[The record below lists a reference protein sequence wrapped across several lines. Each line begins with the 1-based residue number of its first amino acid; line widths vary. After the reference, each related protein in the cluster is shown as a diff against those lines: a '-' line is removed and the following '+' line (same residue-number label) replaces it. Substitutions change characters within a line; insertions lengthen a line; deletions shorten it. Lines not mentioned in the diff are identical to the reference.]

1 MKKSITRL
9 LVGLLALVLVGN
21 VLVGA
26 HQPKADDISA
36 LEEQIADLESKKAD
50 LQAQREHLQAGL
62 SEQSSRLDALIS
74 EKSVLEQEIFLLG
87 QEEDAINEQISAYNL
102 LIADKQEELDAA
114 QAKLSDLQVQNRE
127 RIRAMEKDNG
137 LSYWSVLFRASSF
150 TELLDQM
157 RMISQIHQGDQ
168 DCLEA
173 LEAASQEVEAA
184 TQALTTE
191 REAAEATR
199 QELTTTQ
206 AELEEKQQ
214 KSMET
219 LEELLALGDEYRK
232 AIEEAET
239 NMDGILA
246 EIDDKQAQLDWEKYQ
261 EWLST
266 SVPETTQPT
275 EAPTLSPKPTLSP
288 EPTQGTEPTQK
299 PTAPDEGG
307 SSGGSN
313 PGGWVVPVNY
323 VYISSPFGTRVHPIT
338 GVVTTHYGVDL
349 AANLGN
355 PIYATRSGVVTQ
367 ATYGASG
374 GYYVYIDHG
383 DGFTS
388 IYLHMTRYIVSAG
401 DHVEAGQVIGYCGST
416 GASTGPHLHFGLI
429 YNGAYVDPTK
439 YVNLH

>member
-1 MKKSITRL
+1 MKKSISRL
-9 LVGLLALVLVGN
+9 FVGLLALVLVGN
-21 VLVGA
+21 MLIGA
-26 HQPKADDISA
+26 HRPQADDIST
-36 LEEQIADLESKKAD
+36 LEEQIAELESKKED
-50 LQAQREHLQAGL
+50 LQAQRDKLQAGL
-62 SEQSSRLDALIS
+62 TDQSNRLDALIA

-114 QAKLSDLQVQNRE
+114 QAKLTELQEQNRD
-127 RIRAMEKDNG
+127 RICAMEKDNG
-137 LSYWSVLFRASSF
+137 LSYWSVLFNAGSF
-150 TELLDQM
+150 AELLDQM

-168 DCLEA
+168 ACLDA
-173 LEAASQEVEAA
+173 LEAASREVAEATA
-184 TQALTTE
+184 ALTQE
-191 REAAEATR
+191 REAAETTR
-199 QELTTTQ
+199 QELTATQ
-206 AELEEKQQ
+206 AELQEKQQ

-219 LEELLALGDEYRK
+219 LEKLLALGEEYRA
-232 AIEEAET
+232 AIEAAESD
-239 NMDGILA
+239 MGSILS

-261 EWLST
+261 QWLST
-266 SVPETTQPT
+266 SVPETTPPT
-275 EAPTLSPKPTLSP
+275 EAPTESSESTQ
-288 EPTQGTEPTQK
+288 EPQPSQ
-299 PTAPDEGG
+299 PDNGG
-307 SSGGSN
+307 SE
-313 PGGWVVPVNY
+313 GWVVPVDY

-349 AANLGN
+349 AAYLGN

-388 IYLHMTRYIVSAG
+388 IYLHMTHYIVSAG
-401 DHVEAGQVIGYCGST
+401 DYVEAGQVIGYCGST

>member
-1 MKKSITRL
+1 MKKSISRL
-9 LVGLLALVLVGN
+9 FVGLLALVLVGN
-21 VLVGA
+21 MLIGA
-26 HQPKADDISA
+26 HRPQADDIST
-36 LEEQIADLESKKAD
+36 LEEQIAELESRKED
-50 LQAQREHLQAGL
+50 LQAQRDKLQAGL

-114 QAKLSDLQVQNRE
+114 QAKLTELQEQNRD
-127 RIRAMEKDNG
+127 RICAMEKDNG
-137 LSYWSVLFRASSF
+137 LSYWSILFNAGSF
-150 TELLDQM
+150 AELLDQM

-168 DCLEA
+168 ACLDA
-173 LEAASQEVEAA
+173 LEAASREVAEAS
-184 TQALTTE
+184 QALTQQ

-199 QELTTTQ
+199 QELTATQ
-206 AELEEKQQ
+206 AELQEKQQ

-219 LEELLALGDEYRK
+219 LEALLALGDEYRE
-232 AIEEAET
+232 AIEAAESD
-239 NMDGILA
+239 MDFILA
-246 EIDDKQAQLDWEKYQ
+246 EIDDKQTQLDWEKYQ
-261 EWLST
+261 QWLST
-266 SVPETTQPT
+266 SVPETTPPT
-275 EAPTLSPKPTLSP
+275 EAPTESTESTQ
-288 EPTQGTEPTQK
+288 EPQPSQ
-299 PTAPDEGG
+299 PDNGG
-307 SSGGSN
+307 SE
-313 PGGWVVPVNY
+313 GWVVPVDY

-349 AANLGN
+349 AAYLGN

-388 IYLHMTRYIVSAG
+388 IYLHMTHYIVSAG
-401 DHVEAGQVIGYCGST
+401 DYVEAGQVIGYCGST

>member
-26 HQPKADDISA
+26 HQPKADDIST

-50 LQAQREHLQAGL
+50 LQAQREKLQAGL
-62 SEQSSRLDALIS
+62 SQQSSQLDALIS

-87 QEEDAINEQISAYNL
+87 REEDAINEQISAYNL
-102 LIADKQEELDAA
+102 LIADKQEELDTAK
-114 QAKLSDLQVQNRE
+114 AKLSDLQEQNRE
-127 RIRAMEKDNG
+127 RICAMEKNNG
-137 LSYWSVLFRASSF
+137 LSYWSVLFNASSF

-157 RMISQIHQGDQ
+157 KMISQIHQGDQ
-168 DCLEA
+168 DCLNA
-173 LEAASQEVEAA
+173 LEAASQEVAEATA
-184 TQALTTE
+184 ALTKE
-191 REAAEATR
+191 REAAESTR
-199 QELTTTQ
+199 QELTATQ
-206 AELEEKQQ
+206 EELEEKQQ

-232 AIEEAET
+232 AIEEAES

-266 SVPETTQPT
+266 SVPETTQET
-275 EAPTLSPKPTLSP
+275 QA
-288 EPTQGTEPTQK
+288 PTQGTEPTQK
-299 PTAPDEGG
+299 PTDPDEGG
-307 SSGGSN
+307 SSGGGSSS
-313 PGGWVVPVNY
+313 GGWVVPVDY

-349 AANLGN
+349 AAYLGN

-388 IYLHMTRYIVSAG
+388 IYLHMTHYIVSAG
-401 DHVEAGQVIGYCGST
+401 DYVEAGQVIGYCGST

>member
-1 MKKSITRL
+1 MKKSISRL
-9 LVGLLALVLVGN
+9 FVGLLALVLVGN
-21 VLVGA
+21 MLIGA
-26 HQPKADDISA
+26 HRPQADDIST
-36 LEEQIADLESKKAD
+36 LEEQIAELESKKED
-50 LQAQREHLQAGL
+50 LQAQREKLQAGL

-114 QAKLSDLQVQNRE
+114 QAKLTELQEQNRD
-127 RIRAMEKDNG
+127 RICAMEKDNG
-137 LSYWSVLFRASSF
+137 LSYWSVLFNAGSF
-150 TELLDQM
+150 AELLDQM

-168 DCLEA
+168 ACLDA
-173 LEAASQEVEAA
+173 LEAASREVAEAS
-184 TQALTTE
+184 QALTQQ

-199 QELTTTQ
+199 QELTATQ
-206 AELEEKQQ
+206 AELQEKQQ

-219 LEELLALGDEYRK
+219 LEALLALGDEYRE
-232 AIEEAET
+232 AIRAAESD
-239 NMDGILA
+239 MDFILA
-246 EIDDKQAQLDWEKYQ
+246 EIDDKQTQLDWEKYQ
-261 EWLST
+261 QWLST
-266 SVPETTQPT
+266 SVPETTPPT
-275 EAPTLSPKPTLSP
+275 EAPTQSTESTQ
-288 EPTQGTEPTQK
+288 EPQPSQ
-299 PTAPDEGG
+299 PDNGG
-307 SSGGSN
+307 SE
-313 PGGWVVPVNY
+313 GWVVPVDY

-349 AANLGN
+349 AAYLGN

-388 IYLHMTRYIVSAG
+388 IYLHMTHYIVSAG
-401 DHVEAGQVIGYCGST
+401 DYVEAGQVIGYCGST

>member
-1 MKKSITRL
+1 MKKSISRL
-9 LVGLLALVLVGN
+9 FVGLLALVLVGN
-21 VLVGA
+21 MLIGA
-26 HQPKADDISA
+26 HRPQADNIST
-36 LEEQIADLESKKAD
+36 LEEQIAELESKKED
-50 LQAQREHLQAGL
+50 LQAQRDKLQAGL
-62 SEQSSRLDALIS
+62 TDQSNRLDSLIA

-102 LIADKQEELDAA
+102 LIADKQEDLDAA
-114 QAKLSDLQVQNRE
+114 QAKLTELQEQNRD
-127 RIRAMEKDNG
+127 RICAMEKDNG
-137 LSYWSVLFRASSF
+137 LSYWSVLFNAGSF
-150 TELLDQM
+150 AELLDQM

-168 DCLEA
+168 ACLDA
-173 LEAASQEVEAA
+173 LEAASREVAEAS
-184 TQALTTE
+184 QALTQE
-191 REAAEATR
+191 RESAETTR
-199 QELTTTQ
+199 QELTATQ
-206 AELEEKQQ
+206 AELQEKQQ

-219 LEELLALGDEYRK
+219 LEELLALGEEYRA
-232 AIEEAET
+232 AIEAAESD
-239 NMDGILA
+239 MGSILS

-261 EWLST
+261 QWLST
-266 SVPETTQPT
+266 SVPETTPPT
-275 EAPTLSPKPTLSP
+275 EAPTQS
-288 EPTQGTEPTQK
+288 TEPTEDSE
-299 PTAPDEGG
+299 PDQTTEPSQPDNGSSSSEGG
-307 SSGGSN
+307 
-313 PGGWVVPVNY
+313 VVRVDY

-349 AANLGN
+349 AAYLGN

-388 IYLHMTRYIVSAG
+388 IYLHMTHYIVGVG
-401 DHVEAGQVIGYCGST
+401 DYVEAGQVIGYCGST

>member
-1 MKKSITRL
+1 MKKSISRL
-9 LVGLLALVLVGN
+9 FVGLLALVLVGN
-21 VLVGA
+21 MLIGA
-26 HQPKADDISA
+26 HRPQADNIST
-36 LEEQIADLESKKAD
+36 LEEQIAELESKKED
-50 LQAQREHLQAGL
+50 LQAQRDKLQAGL
-62 SEQSSRLDALIS
+62 TDQSNRLDALIA

-114 QAKLSDLQVQNRE
+114 QAKLTELQEQNRD
-127 RIRAMEKDNG
+127 RICAMEKDNG
-137 LSYWSVLFRASSF
+137 LSYWSVLFNAGSF
-150 TELLDQM
+150 AELLDQM

-168 DCLEA
+168 ACLDA
-173 LEAASQEVEAA
+173 LEAASREVAEATA
-184 TQALTTE
+184 ALTQE
-191 REAAEATR
+191 REAAETTR
-199 QELTTTQ
+199 QELTATQ
-206 AELEEKQQ
+206 AELQEKQQ

-219 LEELLALGDEYRK
+219 LEALLALGDEYRE
-232 AIEEAET
+232 AIRAAESD
-239 NMDGILA
+239 MDFILA
-246 EIDDKQAQLDWEKYQ
+246 EIDDKQTQLDWEKYQ
-261 EWLST
+261 QWLST
-266 SVPETTQPT
+266 SVPETTPPT
-275 EAPTLSPKPTLSP
+275 EAPTQSTESTQ
-288 EPTQGTEPTQK
+288 EPQPSQ
-299 PTAPDEGG
+299 PDNGG
-307 SSGGSN
+307 SE
-313 PGGWVVPVNY
+313 GWVVPVDY

-349 AANLGN
+349 AAYLGN

-388 IYLHMTRYIVSAG
+388 IYLHMTHYIVSAG
-401 DHVEAGQVIGYCGST
+401 DYVEAGQVIGYCGST

>member
-1 MKKSITRL
+1 MKKSISRL
-9 LVGLLALVLVGN
+9 FVGLLALVLVGN
-21 VLVGA
+21 VLIGS
-26 HQPKADDISA
+26 HKPQADNIST
-36 LEEQIADLESKKAD
+36 LEEQIAELESKKED
-50 LQAQREHLQAGL
+50 LQAQRDKLQAGL

-114 QAKLSDLQVQNRE
+114 QAKLTELQEQNRD
-127 RIRAMEKDNG
+127 RICAMEKDNG
-137 LSYWSVLFRASSF
+137 LSYWSILFNAGSF
-150 TELLDQM
+150 AELLDQM

-168 DCLEA
+168 ACLDA
-173 LEAASQEVEAA
+173 LEAASREVAEATA
-184 TQALTTE
+184 ALTQE
-191 REAAEATR
+191 RESAEATR
-199 QELTTTQ
+199 QELTATQ
-206 AELEEKQQ
+206 AELQEKQQ

-219 LEELLALGDEYRK
+219 LEALLALGDEYRE
-232 AIEEAET
+232 AIRAAESD
-239 NMDGILA
+239 MDFILA
-246 EIDDKQAQLDWEKYQ
+246 EIDDKQTQLDWEKYQ
-261 EWLST
+261 QWLST
-266 SVPETTQPT
+266 SVPETTPPT
-275 EAPTLSPKPTLSP
+275 EAPTQSTESTQ
-288 EPTQGTEPTQK
+288 EPQPSQ
-299 PTAPDEGG
+299 PDNG
-307 SSGGSN
+307 SSSSE
-313 PGGWVVPVNY
+313 GWVVPVDY

-349 AANLGN
+349 AAYLGN

-388 IYLHMTRYIVSAG
+388 IYLHMTHYIVGVG
-401 DHVEAGQVIGYCGST
+401 DYVEAGQVIGYCGST

>member
-1 MKKSITRL
+1 MKKSISRL
-9 LVGLLALVLVGN
+9 FVGLLALVLVGN
-21 VLVGA
+21 MLIGA
-26 HQPKADDISA
+26 HRPQADDIST
-36 LEEQIADLESKKAD
+36 LEEQIAELESRKED
-50 LQAQREHLQAGL
+50 LQAQREELQAGL
-62 SEQSSRLDALIS
+62 TDQSNRLDALIS

-114 QAKLSDLQVQNRE
+114 QAKLTELQEQNRD
-127 RIRAMEKDNG
+127 RICAMEKDNG
-137 LSYWSVLFRASSF
+137 LSYWSILFNAGSF
-150 TELLDQM
+150 AELLDQM

-168 DCLEA
+168 ACLDA
-173 LEAASQEVEAA
+173 LEAASREVAEAS
-184 TQALTTE
+184 QALTQQ
-191 REAAEATR
+191 RESAEATR
-199 QELTTTQ
+199 QELTATQ
-206 AELEEKQQ
+206 AELQEKQQ

-219 LEELLALGDEYRK
+219 LEELLALGDEYRE
-232 AIEEAET
+232 AIEAAESD
-239 NMDGILA
+239 MDFILA
-246 EIDDKQAQLDWEKYQ
+246 EIDDKQTQLDWEKYQ
-261 EWLST
+261 QWLST
-266 SVPETTQPT
+266 SVPETTPPT
-275 EAPTLSPKPTLSP
+275 EAPTQSTESTQ
-288 EPTQGTEPTQK
+288 EPQPSQ
-299 PTAPDEGG
+299 PDNGG
-307 SSGGSN
+307 SE
-313 PGGWVVPVNY
+313 GWVVPVDY

-349 AANLGN
+349 AAYLGN

-388 IYLHMTRYIVSAG
+388 IYLHMTHYIVSAG
-401 DHVEAGQVIGYCGST
+401 DYVEAGQVIGYCGST

>member
-9 LVGLLALVLVGN
+9 FVGLLALVLVGN
-21 VLVGA
+21 VLVGS
-26 HQPKADDISA
+26 HQPKADNIST
-36 LEEQIADLESKKAD
+36 LEEQIAELESKKAD
-50 LQAQREHLQAGL
+50 LQAQREQLQAGL
-62 SEQSSRLDALIS
+62 SEQSSKLDALIA

-87 QEEDAINEQISAYNL
+87 QQEDTINEQISAYNR

-114 QAKLSDLQVQNRE
+114 KAKLNDLQVQNRE

-157 RMISQIHQGDQ
+157 QMISQIHQGDQ
-168 DCLEA
+168 DCLDA

-206 AELEEKQQ
+206 AELEEKQN

-232 AIEEAET
+232 AIEETEN

-246 EIDDKQAQLDWEKYQ
+246 EIDDAQAQLDWEKYQ

-266 SVPETTQPT
+266 SVPETTPPT
-275 EAPTLSPKPTLSP
+275 EAPTLSP

-299 PTAPDEGG
+299 PTEPSEPDEGG

-313 PGGWVVPVNY
+313 PGGWVVPVDY

-338 GVVTTHYGVDL
+338 GVVTTNYGVDL
-349 AANLGN
+349 AAYLGN

-388 IYLHMTRYIVSAG
+388 IYLHMTHYIVSAG
-401 DHVEAGQVIGYCGST
+401 DYVEAGQVIGYCGST

>member
-9 LVGLLALVLVGN
+9 FVGLLALVLVGN
-21 VLVGA
+21 VLVGS
-26 HQPKADDISA
+26 HQPKADNIST
-36 LEEQIADLESKKAD
+36 LEEQIAELESKKAD
-50 LQAQREHLQAGL
+50 LQAQREQLQAGL
-62 SEQSSRLDALIS
+62 SEQSSKLDALIS

-87 QEEDAINEQISAYNL
+87 QQEDTINEQISAYNL

-114 QAKLSDLQVQNRE
+114 KAKLNDLQVQNRE

-157 RMISQIHQGDQ
+157 RMISQIHRGDQ
-168 DCLEA
+168 DCLDA

-206 AELEEKQQ
+206 AELEEKQK

-232 AIEEAET
+232 AIEETEN

-246 EIDDKQAQLDWEKYQ
+246 EIDDAQAQLDWEKYQ

-266 SVPETTQPT
+266 SVPETTPPT
-275 EAPTLSPKPTLSP
+275 EAPTLSP

-299 PTAPDEGG
+299 PTEPSEPDESG

-313 PGGWVVPVNY
+313 PGGWVVPVDY

-349 AANLGN
+349 AAYLGN

-388 IYLHMTRYIVSAG
+388 IYLHMTNYIVSAG
-401 DHVEAGQVIGYCGST
+401 DYVEAGQVIGYCGST

>member
-1 MKKSITRL
+1 MKKSIARL
-9 LVGLLALVLVGN
+9 LVGLMALVLLGN
-21 VLVGA
+21 VLTGPHRA
-26 HQPKADDISA
+26 QADDIST
-36 LEEQIADLESKKAD
+36 LEEQIADLESKKED
-50 LQAQREHLQAGL
+50 LQAQREKLQAGL
-62 SEQSSRLDALIS
+62 SEQSSKLDALIA

-114 QAKLSDLQVQNRE
+114 KAKLNDLQEQNRD
-127 RIRAMEKDNG
+127 RICAMEKDNG
-137 LSYWSVLFRASSF
+137 LSYWSVLFQASSF
-150 TELLDQM
+150 SELLDQM

-168 DCLEA
+168 ACLDA
-173 LEAASQEVEAA
+173 LEAASQEV
-184 TQALTTE
+184 TQATEALTRE

-199 QELTTTQ
+199 QELASTQ
-206 AELEEKQQ
+206 QALEEKQQ

-219 LEELLALGDEYRK
+219 LEELLALGDEYRE
-232 AIEEAET
+232 AIRAAESD
-239 NMDGILA
+239 MDFILA
-246 EIDDKQAQLDWEKYQ
+246 EIDYKQTQLDWEKYQ
-261 EWLST
+261 QWLST
-266 SVPETTQPT
+266 SVPETTPPT
-275 EAPTLSPKPTLSP
+275 EAPT
-288 EPTQGTEPTQK
+288 QGTEATQ
-299 PTAPDEGG
+299 PSDPDEGG
-307 SSGGSN
+307 STGGST
-313 PGGWVVPVNY
+313 PGGWVVPVDY

-349 AANLGN
+349 AAYQGN

-388 IYLHMTRYIVSAG
+388 IYLHMTNYIVSAG
-401 DHVEAGQVIGYCGST
+401 DYVEAGQVIGYCGST

>member
-1 MKKSITRL
+1 MKKSISRL
-9 LVGLLALVLVGN
+9 FVGLLALVLVGN
-21 VLVGA
+21 MLIGA
-26 HQPKADDISA
+26 HRPQADDIST
-36 LEEQIADLESKKAD
+36 LEEQIAELESKKED
-50 LQAQREHLQAGL
+50 LQAQRDKLQAGL
-62 SEQSSRLDALIS
+62 TDQSNRLDALIS

-114 QAKLSDLQVQNRE
+114 QAKLTELQEQNRD
-127 RIRAMEKDNG
+127 RICAMEKDNG
-137 LSYWSVLFRASSF
+137 LSYWSILFNAGSF
-150 TELLDQM
+150 AELLDQM

-168 DCLEA
+168 ACLDA
-173 LEAASQEVEAA
+173 LEAASREVAEATA
-184 TQALTTE
+184 ALTQE

-199 QELTTTQ
+199 QELTATQ
-206 AELEEKQQ
+206 AELQEKQQ

-219 LEELLALGDEYRK
+219 LEALLALGDEYRE
-232 AIEEAET
+232 AIEAAESD
-239 NMDGILA
+239 MDFILA
-246 EIDDKQAQLDWEKYQ
+246 EIDDKQTQLDWEKYQ
-261 EWLST
+261 QWLST
-266 SVPETTQPT
+266 SVPETTPPT
-275 EAPTLSPKPTLSP
+275 EAPTDSTESTQ
-288 EPTQGTEPTQK
+288 EPQPSQ
-299 PTAPDEGG
+299 PDNG
-307 SSGGSN
+307 SSSSE
-313 PGGWVVPVNY
+313 GWVVPVDY

-349 AANLGN
+349 AAYLGN

-388 IYLHMTRYIVSAG
+388 IYLHMTHYIVSAG
-401 DHVEAGQVIGYCGST
+401 DYVEAGQVIGYCGST

>member
-1 MKKSITRL
+1 MKKSISRL
-9 LVGLLALVLVGN
+9 FVGLLALVLVGN
-21 VLVGA
+21 MLIGA
-26 HQPKADDISA
+26 HRPQADNIST
-36 LEEQIADLESKKAD
+36 LEEQIAELESKKED
-50 LQAQREHLQAGL
+50 LQAQRDKLQAGL
-62 SEQSSRLDALIS
+62 TDQSNRLDALIA

-114 QAKLSDLQVQNRE
+114 QAKLTELQEQNRD
-127 RIRAMEKDNG
+127 RICAMEKDNG
-137 LSYWSVLFRASSF
+137 LSYWSILFNAGSF
-150 TELLDQM
+150 AELLDQM

-168 DCLEA
+168 ACLDA
-173 LEAASQEVEAA
+173 LEAASREVAEATA
-184 TQALTTE
+184 ALTQE

-199 QELTTTQ
+199 QELTATQ
-206 AELEEKQQ
+206 AELQEKQQ

-219 LEELLALGDEYRK
+219 LEALLALGDEYRE
-232 AIEEAET
+232 AIRAAESD
-239 NMDGILA
+239 MDFILA
-246 EIDDKQAQLDWEKYQ
+246 EIDDKQTQLDWEKYQ
-261 EWLST
+261 QWLST
-266 SVPETTQPT
+266 SVPETTPPT
-275 EAPTLSPKPTLSP
+275 EAPTESSESTQ
-288 EPTQGTEPTQK
+288 EPQPSQ
-299 PTAPDEGG
+299 PDNGG
-307 SSGGSN
+307 SE
-313 PGGWVVPVNY
+313 GWVVPVDY

-349 AANLGN
+349 AAYLGN

-388 IYLHMTRYIVSAG
+388 IYLHMTHYIVSAG
-401 DHVEAGQVIGYCGST
+401 DYVEAGQVIGYCGST

>member
-1 MKKSITRL
+1 MKKSIARL
-9 LVGLLALVLVGN
+9 LVGLMALVLLGN
-21 VLVGA
+21 VLTGPHRA
-26 HQPKADDISA
+26 QADDIST

-62 SEQSSRLDALIS
+62 SEQSSKLDALIA

-114 QAKLSDLQVQNRE
+114 KAKLNDLQVQNRD
-127 RIRAMEKDNG
+127 RICAMEKDNG
-137 LSYWSVLFRASSF
+137 LSYWSVLFQASSF
-150 TELLDQM
+150 SELLDQM

-168 DCLEA
+168 ACLDA
-173 LEAASQEVEAA
+173 LEAASQEV
-184 TQALTTE
+184 TQATEALTRE

-199 QELTTTQ
+199 QELASTQ
-206 AELEEKQQ
+206 QALEEKQQ

-219 LEELLALGDEYRK
+219 LEELLALGDEYRE
-232 AIEEAET
+232 AIRAAESD
-239 NMDGILA
+239 MDFILA
-246 EIDDKQAQLDWEKYQ
+246 EIDYKQTQLDWEKYQ
-261 EWLST
+261 QWLST
-266 SVPETTQPT
+266 SVPETTPPT
-275 EAPTLSPKPTLSP
+275 EAPTESTESTQ
-288 EPTQGTEPTQK
+288 EPQPSQ
-299 PTAPDEGG
+299 PDNGG
-307 SSGGSN
+307 SE
-313 PGGWVVPVNY
+313 GWVVPVDY

-349 AANLGN
+349 AAYLGN

-388 IYLHMTRYIVSAG
+388 IYLHMTNYIVSAG
-401 DHVEAGQVIGYCGST
+401 DYVEAGQVIGYCGST

>member
-1 MKKSITRL
+1 MKKSISRL
-9 LVGLLALVLVGN
+9 FVGLLALVLVGN
-21 VLVGA
+21 MLIGA
-26 HQPKADDISA
+26 HRPQADDIST
-36 LEEQIADLESKKAD
+36 LEEQIAELESRKED
-50 LQAQREHLQAGL
+50 LQAQREKLQAGL
-62 SEQSSRLDALIS
+62 SEQSSQLDALIA

-114 QAKLSDLQVQNRE
+114 QAKLTELQEQNRD
-127 RIRAMEKDNG
+127 RICAMEKDNG
-137 LSYWSVLFRASSF
+137 LSYWSILFNAGSF
-150 TELLDQM
+150 SELLDQM

-168 DCLEA
+168 ACLDA
-173 LEAASQEVEAA
+173 LEAASREVAEATA
-184 TQALTTE
+184 ALTQE
-191 REAAEATR
+191 RESAETTR
-199 QELTTTQ
+199 QELTATQ
-206 AELEEKQQ
+206 AELQEKQQ

-219 LEELLALGDEYRK
+219 LEALLALGDEYRE
-232 AIEEAET
+232 AIEATESD
-239 NMDGILA
+239 MDFILA
-246 EIDDKQAQLDWEKYQ
+246 EIDDKQTQLDWEKYQ
-261 EWLST
+261 QWLST
-266 SVPETTQPT
+266 SVPETTPPT
-275 EAPTLSPKPTLSP
+275 EAPTQSSESTQ
-288 EPTQGTEPTQK
+288 EPQPSQ
-299 PTAPDEGG
+299 PDNGG
-307 SSGGSN
+307 SE
-313 PGGWVVPVNY
+313 GWVVPVDY

-349 AANLGN
+349 AAYLGN

-388 IYLHMTRYIVSAG
+388 IYLHMTHYIVSAG
-401 DHVEAGQVIGYCGST
+401 DYVEAGQIIGYCGST

>member
-1 MKKSITRL
+1 MKKSIARL
-9 LVGLLALVLVGN
+9 LVGLMALVLLGN
-21 VLVGA
+21 VLTGPHRA
-26 HQPKADDISA
+26 QADDIST

-62 SEQSSRLDALIS
+62 SEQSSKLDALIA

-114 QAKLSDLQVQNRE
+114 KAKLNDLQVQNRD
-127 RIRAMEKDNG
+127 RICAMEKDNG
-137 LSYWSVLFRASSF
+137 LSYWSVLFQASSF
-150 TELLDQM
+150 SELLDQL

-168 DCLEA
+168 ACLDA
-173 LEAASQEVEAA
+173 LEAASQEV
-184 TQALTTE
+184 TQATEALTRE

-199 QELTTTQ
+199 QELASTQ
-206 AELEEKQQ
+206 QALEEKQQ

-219 LEELLALGDEYRK
+219 LEELLALGDEYRE
-232 AIEEAET
+232 AIRAAESD
-239 NMDGILA
+239 MDFILA
-246 EIDDKQAQLDWEKYQ
+246 EIDYKQTQLDWEKYQ
-261 EWLST
+261 QWLST
-266 SVPETTQPT
+266 SVPETTPPT
-275 EAPTLSPKPTLSP
+275 EAPTESTESTQ
-288 EPTQGTEPTQK
+288 EPQPSQ
-299 PTAPDEGG
+299 PDNGG
-307 SSGGSN
+307 SE
-313 PGGWVVPVNY
+313 GWVVPVDY

-349 AANLGN
+349 AAYLGN

-388 IYLHMTRYIVSAG
+388 IYLHMTNYIVSAG
-401 DHVEAGQVIGYCGST
+401 DYVEAGQVIGYCGST

>member
-1 MKKSITRL
+1 MKKSISRL
-9 LVGLLALVLVGN
+9 FVGLLALVLVGN
-21 VLVGA
+21 MLIGA
-26 HQPKADDISA
+26 HSPQADDIST
-36 LEEQIADLESKKAD
+36 LEEQIAELESKKED
-50 LQAQREHLQAGL
+50 LQAQREKLQAGL
-62 SEQSSRLDALIS
+62 SEQSSRLDALIA

-114 QAKLSDLQVQNRE
+114 QAKLTELQEQNRD
-127 RIRAMEKDNG
+127 RICAMEKDNG
-137 LSYWSVLFRASSF
+137 LSYWSILFNAGSF
-150 TELLDQM
+150 AELLDQM

-168 DCLEA
+168 ACLDA
-173 LEAASQEVEAA
+173 LEAASREVAEAS
-184 TQALTTE
+184 QALTQQ

-199 QELTTTQ
+199 QELTATQ
-206 AELEEKQQ
+206 AELQEKQQ

-219 LEELLALGDEYRK
+219 LESLLALGDEYRE
-232 AIEEAET
+232 AIEATESD
-239 NMDGILA
+239 MDFILA
-246 EIDDKQAQLDWEKYQ
+246 EIDDKQTQLDWEKYQ
-261 EWLST
+261 QWLST
-266 SVPETTQPT
+266 SVPETTPPT
-275 EAPTLSPKPTLSP
+275 EAPTQSTESTQ
-288 EPTQGTEPTQK
+288 EPQPSQ
-299 PTAPDEGG
+299 PDNGG
-307 SSGGSN
+307 SE
-313 PGGWVVPVNY
+313 GWVVPVDY

-349 AANLGN
+349 AAYLGN

-388 IYLHMTRYIVSAG
+388 IYLHMTHYIVSAG
-401 DHVEAGQVIGYCGST
+401 DYVEAGQVIGYCGST

>member
-1 MKKSITRL
+1 MKKSISRL
-9 LVGLLALVLVGN
+9 FVGLLALVLVGN
-21 VLVGA
+21 MLIGA
-26 HQPKADDISA
+26 HRPQADDIST
-36 LEEQIADLESKKAD
+36 LEEQIAELESRKED
-50 LQAQREHLQAGL
+50 LQAQRDKLQAEL

-114 QAKLSDLQVQNRE
+114 QAKLTELQEQNRD
-127 RIRAMEKDNG
+127 RICAMEKDNG
-137 LSYWSVLFRASSF
+137 LSYWSILFNAGSF
-150 TELLDQM
+150 AELLDQM

-168 DCLEA
+168 ACLDA
-173 LEAASQEVEAA
+173 LEAASREVAEAS
-184 TQALTTE
+184 QALTQQ

-199 QELTTTQ
+199 QELTATQ
-206 AELEEKQQ
+206 AELQEKQQ

-219 LEELLALGDEYRK
+219 LESLLALGDEYRE
-232 AIEEAET
+232 AIEAAESD
-239 NMDGILA
+239 MDFILA
-246 EIDDKQAQLDWEKYQ
+246 EIDDKQTQLDWEKYQ
-261 EWLST
+261 QWLST
-266 SVPETTQPT
+266 SVPETTPPT
-275 EAPTLSPKPTLSP
+275 EAPTQSTESTQ
-288 EPTQGTEPTQK
+288 EPQPSQ
-299 PTAPDEGG
+299 PDNGG
-307 SSGGSN
+307 SE
-313 PGGWVVPVNY
+313 GWVVPVDY

-349 AANLGN
+349 AAYLGN

-388 IYLHMTRYIVSAG
+388 IYLHMTHYIVSAG
-401 DHVEAGQVIGYCGST
+401 DYVEAGQVIGYCGST

>member
-1 MKKSITRL
+1 MKKSISRL
-9 LVGLLALVLVGN
+9 FVGLLALVLVGN
-21 VLVGA
+21 MLIGA
-26 HQPKADDISA
+26 HRPQADDIST
-36 LEEQIADLESKKAD
+36 LEEQIAELESKKED
-50 LQAQREHLQAGL
+50 LQAQRDKLQAGL
-62 SEQSSRLDALIS
+62 TDQSNRLDALIS

-114 QAKLSDLQVQNRE
+114 QAKLTELQEQNRD
-127 RIRAMEKDNG
+127 RICAMEKDNG
-137 LSYWSVLFRASSF
+137 LSYWSILFNAGSF
-150 TELLDQM
+150 AELLDQM

-168 DCLEA
+168 ACLDA
-173 LEAASQEVEAA
+173 LEAASREVAEASA
-184 TQALTTE
+184 ALTQE

-199 QELTTTQ
+199 QELTATQ
-206 AELEEKQQ
+206 AELQEKQQ

-219 LEELLALGDEYRK
+219 LEALLALGDEYRE
-232 AIEEAET
+232 AIEAAESD
-239 NMDGILA
+239 MDFILA
-246 EIDDKQAQLDWEKYQ
+246 EIDDKQTQLDWEKYQ
-261 EWLST
+261 QWLST
-266 SVPETTQPT
+266 SVPETTPPT
-275 EAPTLSPKPTLSP
+275 EAPTDSTESTQ
-288 EPTQGTEPTQK
+288 EPQPSQ
-299 PTAPDEGG
+299 PDNG
-307 SSGGSN
+307 SSSSE
-313 PGGWVVPVNY
+313 GWVVPVDY

-349 AANLGN
+349 AAYLGN

-388 IYLHMTRYIVSAG
+388 IYLHMTHYIVSAG
-401 DHVEAGQVIGYCGST
+401 DYVEAGQVIGYCGST

>member
-1 MKKSITRL
+1 MKKSISRL
-9 LVGLLALVLVGN
+9 FVGLLALVLVGN
-21 VLVGA
+21 MLIGA
-26 HQPKADDISA
+26 HRPQADDIST
-36 LEEQIADLESKKAD
+36 LEEQIAELESRKED
-50 LQAQREHLQAGL
+50 LQAQREKLQAGL

-114 QAKLSDLQVQNRE
+114 QAKLTELQEQNRD
-127 RIRAMEKDNG
+127 RICAMEKDNG
-137 LSYWSVLFRASSF
+137 LSYWSILFNAGSF
-150 TELLDQM
+150 AELLDQM

-168 DCLEA
+168 ACLDA
-173 LEAASQEVEAA
+173 LEAASREVAKASE
-184 TQALTTE
+184 ALTQE

-199 QELTTTQ
+199 QELTATQ
-206 AELEEKQQ
+206 AELQEKQQ

-219 LEELLALGDEYRK
+219 LEELLALGDEYRE
-232 AIEEAET
+232 AIRATESD
-239 NMDGILA
+239 MDFILA
-246 EIDDKQAQLDWEKYQ
+246 EIDDKQTQLDWEKYQ
-261 EWLST
+261 QWLST
-266 SVPETTQPT
+266 SVPETTPPT
-275 EAPTLSPKPTLSP
+275 EAPTESTESTQ
-288 EPTQGTEPTQK
+288 EPQPSQ
-299 PTAPDEGG
+299 PDNGG
-307 SSGGSN
+307 SE
-313 PGGWVVPVNY
+313 GWVVPVDY

-349 AANLGN
+349 AAYLGN

-388 IYLHMTRYIVSAG
+388 IYLHMTHYIVSAG
-401 DHVEAGQVIGYCGST
+401 DYVEAGQVIGYCGST

>member
-9 LVGLLALVLVGN
+9 FVGLLALVLVGN
-21 VLVGA
+21 VLIGS
-26 HQPKADDISA
+26 HQPKADNIST
-36 LEEQIADLESKKAD
+36 LEEQIAELESKKTD
-50 LQAQREHLQAGL
+50 LQAQREQLQAGL
-62 SEQSSRLDALIS
+62 SEQSSKLDALIA

-87 QEEDAINEQISAYNL
+87 QQEDTINEQISAYNL

-114 QAKLSDLQVQNRE
+114 KAKLNDLQVQNRE

-168 DCLEA
+168 DCLDA

-206 AELEEKQQ
+206 AELEEKQN

-232 AIEEAET
+232 AIEETEN

-246 EIDDKQAQLDWEKYQ
+246 EIDDAQAQLDWEKYQ

-266 SVPETTQPT
+266 SVPETTPPT
-275 EAPTLSPKPTLSP
+275 EAPTLSP

-299 PTAPDEGG
+299 PTEPSEPDESG

-313 PGGWVVPVNY
+313 PGGWVVPVDY

-388 IYLHMTRYIVSAG
+388 IYLHMTHYIVSAG
-401 DHVEAGQVIGYCGST
+401 DYVEAGQVIGYCGST

>member
-1 MKKSITRL
+1 MKKSISRL
-9 LVGLLALVLVGN
+9 FVGLLALVLVGN
-21 VLVGA
+21 MLIGA
-26 HQPKADDISA
+26 HRPQADDIST
-36 LEEQIADLESKKAD
+36 LEEQIAELESRKED
-50 LQAQREHLQAGL
+50 LQAQREELQAGL

-87 QEEDAINEQISAYNL
+87 QEEDTINEQISAYNL

-114 QAKLSDLQVQNRE
+114 QAKLTELQEQNRD
-127 RIRAMEKDNG
+127 RICAMEKDNG
-137 LSYWSVLFRASSF
+137 LSYWSILFNAGSF
-150 TELLDQM
+150 AELLDQM

-168 DCLEA
+168 ACLDA
-173 LEAASQEVEAA
+173 LEAASREVAKASEALN
-184 TQALTTE
+184 QE

-199 QELTTTQ
+199 QELTATQ
-206 AELEEKQQ
+206 AELQEKQQ

-219 LEELLALGDEYRK
+219 LESLLALGDEYRE
-232 AIEEAET
+232 AIEATESD
-239 NMDGILA
+239 MDFILA
-246 EIDDKQAQLDWEKYQ
+246 EIDDKQTQLDWEKYQ
-261 EWLST
+261 QWLST
-266 SVPETTQPT
+266 SVPETTPPT
-275 EAPTLSPKPTLSP
+275 EAPTQSTESTQ
-288 EPTQGTEPTQK
+288 EPQPSQ
-299 PTAPDEGG
+299 PDNGG
-307 SSGGSN
+307 SE
-313 PGGWVVPVNY
+313 GWVVPVDY

-349 AANLGN
+349 AAYLGN

-388 IYLHMTRYIVSAG
+388 IYLHMTHYIVSAG
-401 DHVEAGQVIGYCGST
+401 DYVEAGQIIGYCGST

>member
-1 MKKSITRL
+1 MKKSISRL
-9 LVGLLALVLVGN
+9 FVGLLALVLVGN
-21 VLVGA
+21 MLIGA
-26 HQPKADDISA
+26 HRPQADNIST
-36 LEEQIADLESKKAD
+36 LEEQIAELESKKED
-50 LQAQREHLQAGL
+50 LQAQRDKLQAGL
-62 SEQSSRLDALIS
+62 TDQSNRLDALIA

-114 QAKLSDLQVQNRE
+114 QAKLTELQEQNRD
-127 RIRAMEKDNG
+127 RICAMEKDNG
-137 LSYWSVLFRASSF
+137 LSYWSILFNAGSF
-150 TELLDQM
+150 AELLDQM

-168 DCLEA
+168 ACLDA
-173 LEAASQEVEAA
+173 LEAASREVAEAS
-184 TQALTTE
+184 QALTQE
-191 REAAEATR
+191 RESAEATR
-199 QELTTTQ
+199 QELTATQ
-206 AELEEKQQ
+206 AELQEKQQ

-219 LEELLALGDEYRK
+219 LEELLALGDEYRE
-232 AIEEAET
+232 AIEAAESD
-239 NMDGILA
+239 MGSILS
-246 EIDDKQAQLDWEKYQ
+246 EIDDKQTQLDWEKYQ
-261 EWLST
+261 QWLST
-266 SVPETTQPT
+266 SVPETTPPT
-275 EAPTLSPKPTLSP
+275 EAPTESSESTQ
-288 EPTQGTEPTQK
+288 EPQPSQ
-299 PTAPDEGG
+299 PDNGG
-307 SSGGSN
+307 SE
-313 PGGWVVPVNY
+313 GWVVPVDY

-349 AANLGN
+349 AAYLGN

-388 IYLHMTRYIVSAG
+388 IYLHMTHYIVGVG
-401 DHVEAGQVIGYCGST
+401 DYVEAGQVIGYCGST

>member
-1 MKKSITRL
+1 MKKSISRL
-9 LVGLLALVLVGN
+9 FVGLLALVLVGN
-21 VLVGA
+21 MLIGA
-26 HQPKADDISA
+26 HRPQADNIST
-36 LEEQIADLESKKAD
+36 LEEQIVELESKKED
-50 LQAQREHLQAGL
+50 LQAQRDKLQAGL
-62 SEQSSRLDALIS
+62 TDQSNRLDALIA

-114 QAKLSDLQVQNRE
+114 QAKLTELQEQNRD
-127 RIRAMEKDNG
+127 RICAMEKDNG
-137 LSYWSVLFRASSF
+137 LSYWSVLFNAGF
-150 TELLDQM
+150 FAELLDQM

-168 DCLEA
+168 ACLDA
-173 LEAASQEVEAA
+173 LEAASREVAEATA
-184 TQALTTE
+184 ALTQE
-191 REAAEATR
+191 REAAETTR
-199 QELTTTQ
+199 QELTATQ
-206 AELEEKQQ
+206 AELQEKQQ

-219 LEELLALGDEYRK
+219 LEALLALGDEYRE
-232 AIEEAET
+232 AIRAAESD
-239 NMDGILA
+239 MDFILA
-246 EIDDKQAQLDWEKYQ
+246 EIDDKQTQLDWEKYQ
-261 EWLST
+261 QWLST
-266 SVPETTQPT
+266 SVPETTPPT
-275 EAPTLSPKPTLSP
+275 EAPTQSTESTQ
-288 EPTQGTEPTQK
+288 EPQPSQ
-299 PTAPDEGG
+299 PDNGG
-307 SSGGSN
+307 SE
-313 PGGWVVPVNY
+313 GWVVPVDY

-349 AANLGN
+349 AAYLGN

-388 IYLHMTRYIVSAG
+388 IYLHMTHYIVSAG
-401 DHVEAGQVIGYCGST
+401 DYVEAGQVIGYCGST

>member
-1 MKKSITRL
+1 MKKSISRL
-9 LVGLLALVLVGN
+9 FVGLLALVLVGN
-21 VLVGA
+21 MLIGA
-26 HQPKADDISA
+26 HRPQADDIST
-36 LEEQIADLESKKAD
+36 LEEQIAELESKKED
-50 LQAQREHLQAGL
+50 LQAQREELQAGL
-62 SEQSSRLDALIS
+62 TDQSNRLDALIA

-114 QAKLSDLQVQNRE
+114 QAKLTELQEQNRD
-127 RIRAMEKDNG
+127 RICAMEKDNG
-137 LSYWSVLFRASSF
+137 LSYWSILFNAGSF
-150 TELLDQM
+150 AELLDQM

-168 DCLEA
+168 ACLDA
-173 LEAASQEVEAA
+173 LEAASREVAKASEALN
-184 TQALTTE
+184 QE

-199 QELTTTQ
+199 QELTATQ
-206 AELEEKQQ
+206 AELQEKQQ

-219 LEELLALGDEYRK
+219 LESLLALGDEYRE
-232 AIEEAET
+232 AIEATESD
-239 NMDGILA
+239 MDFILA
-246 EIDDKQAQLDWEKYQ
+246 EIDDKQTQLDWEKYQ
-261 EWLST
+261 QWLST
-266 SVPETTQPT
+266 SVPETTPPT
-275 EAPTLSPKPTLSP
+275 EAPTQSTESTQ
-288 EPTQGTEPTQK
+288 EPQPSQ
-299 PTAPDEGG
+299 PDNGG
-307 SSGGSN
+307 SE
-313 PGGWVVPVNY
+313 GWVVPVDY

-349 AANLGN
+349 AAYLGN

-388 IYLHMTRYIVSAG
+388 IYLHMTHYIVSAG
-401 DHVEAGQVIGYCGST
+401 DYVEAGQIIGYCGST

>member
-1 MKKSITRL
+1 MKKSISRL
-9 LVGLLALVLVGN
+9 FVGLLALVLVGN
-21 VLVGA
+21 MLIGA
-26 HQPKADDISA
+26 HRPQADDIST
-36 LEEQIADLESKKAD
+36 LEEQIAELESRKED
-50 LQAQREHLQAGL
+50 LQAQRDKLQAEL

-114 QAKLSDLQVQNRE
+114 QAKLTELQEQNRD
-127 RIRAMEKDNG
+127 RICAMEKDNG
-137 LSYWSVLFRASSF
+137 LSYWSILFNAGSF
-150 TELLDQM
+150 AELLDQM

-168 DCLEA
+168 ACLDA
-173 LEAASQEVEAA
+173 LEAASREVAEAS
-184 TQALTTE
+184 QALTQQ

-199 QELTTTQ
+199 QELTATQ
-206 AELEEKQQ
+206 AELQEKQQ
-214 KSMET
+214 KSIET
-219 LEELLALGDEYRK
+219 LESLLALGDEYRE
-232 AIEEAET
+232 AIEAAESD
-239 NMDGILA
+239 MDFILA
-246 EIDDKQAQLDWEKYQ
+246 EIDDKQTQLDWEKYQ
-261 EWLST
+261 QWLST
-266 SVPETTQPT
+266 SVPETTPPT
-275 EAPTLSPKPTLSP
+275 EAPTQSTESTQ
-288 EPTQGTEPTQK
+288 EPQPSQ
-299 PTAPDEGG
+299 PDNGG
-307 SSGGSN
+307 SE
-313 PGGWVVPVNY
+313 GWVVPVDY

-349 AANLGN
+349 AAYLGN

-388 IYLHMTRYIVSAG
+388 IYLHMTHYIVSAG
-401 DHVEAGQVIGYCGST
+401 DYVEAGQVIGYCGST

>member
-1 MKKSITRL
+1 MKKSISRL
-9 LVGLLALVLVGN
+9 FVGLLALVLVGN
-21 VLVGA
+21 MLIGA
-26 HQPKADDISA
+26 HRPQADDIST
-36 LEEQIADLESKKAD
+36 LEEQIAELESKKED
-50 LQAQREHLQAGL
+50 LQAQRDKLQAGL
-62 SEQSSRLDALIS
+62 TDQSSRLDALIS

-114 QAKLSDLQVQNRE
+114 QAKLTELQEQNRD
-127 RIRAMEKDNG
+127 RICAMEKDNG
-137 LSYWSVLFRASSF
+137 LSYWSILFNAGSF
-150 TELLDQM
+150 AELLDQM

-168 DCLEA
+168 ACLDA
-173 LEAASQEVEAA
+173 LEAASREVAEASA
-184 TQALTTE
+184 ALTQE

-199 QELTTTQ
+199 QELTATQ
-206 AELEEKQQ
+206 AELQEKQQ

-219 LEELLALGDEYRK
+219 LEALLALGDEYRE
-232 AIEEAET
+232 AIEAAESD
-239 NMDGILA
+239 MDFILA
-246 EIDDKQAQLDWEKYQ
+246 EIDDKQTQLDWEKYQ
-261 EWLST
+261 QWLST
-266 SVPETTQPT
+266 SVPETTPPT
-275 EAPTLSPKPTLSP
+275 EAPTDSTESTQ
-288 EPTQGTEPTQK
+288 EPQPSQ
-299 PTAPDEGG
+299 PDNG
-307 SSGGSN
+307 SSSSE
-313 PGGWVVPVNY
+313 GWVVPVDY

-349 AANLGN
+349 AAYLGN

-388 IYLHMTRYIVSAG
+388 IYLHMTHYIVSAG
-401 DHVEAGQVIGYCGST
+401 DYVEAGQVIGYCGST

>member
-1 MKKSITRL
+1 MKKSISRL
-9 LVGLLALVLVGN
+9 FVGLLALVLVGN
-21 VLVGA
+21 VLIGS
-26 HQPKADDISA
+26 HKPQADNIST
-36 LEEQIADLESKKAD
+36 LEEQIAELESKKED
-50 LQAQREHLQAGL
+50 LQAQREKLQAGL
-62 SEQSSRLDALIS
+62 SEQSSRLDALIA

-114 QAKLSDLQVQNRE
+114 QAKLTELQEQNRD
-127 RIRAMEKDNG
+127 RICAMEKDNG
-137 LSYWSVLFRASSF
+137 LSYWSILFNAGSF
-150 TELLDQM
+150 AELLDQM

-168 DCLEA
+168 ACLDA
-173 LEAASQEVEAA
+173 LEAASREVAEASA
-184 TQALTTE
+184 ALTQE
-191 REAAEATR
+191 RESAETTR
-199 QELTTTQ
+199 QELTATQ
-206 AELEEKQQ
+206 AELQEKQQ

-219 LEELLALGDEYRK
+219 LEELLALGDEYRE
-232 AIEEAET
+232 AIEAAESD
-239 NMDGILA
+239 MGSILS
-246 EIDDKQAQLDWEKYQ
+246 EIDDKQTQLDWEKYQ
-261 EWLST
+261 QWLST
-266 SVPETTQPT
+266 SVPETTPPT
-275 EAPTLSPKPTLSP
+275 EAPTESTESTQ
-288 EPTQGTEPTQK
+288 EPQPSQ
-299 PTAPDEGG
+299 PDNGG
-307 SSGGSN
+307 SE
-313 PGGWVVPVNY
+313 GWVVPVDY

-349 AANLGN
+349 AAYLGN

-388 IYLHMTRYIVSAG
+388 IYLHMTHYIVSAG
-401 DHVEAGQVIGYCGST
+401 DYVEAGQVIGYCGST

>member
-1 MKKSITRL
+1 MKKSIARL
-9 LVGLLALVLVGN
+9 LVGLMALVLLGN
-21 VLVGA
+21 VLTGPHRA
-26 HQPKADDISA
+26 QADDIST

-50 LQAQREHLQAGL
+50 LQAQREKLQAGL
-62 SEQSSRLDALIS
+62 SEQSSQLDALIS

-114 QAKLSDLQVQNRE
+114 QAKLNDLQVQNRE

-137 LSYWSVLFRASSF
+137 LSYWSVLFQASSF
-150 TELLDQM
+150 SELLDQM

-168 DCLEA
+168 ACLDA
-173 LEAASQEVEAA
+173 LEAASQEVAEAA
-184 TQALTTE
+184 QALTTE

-199 QELTTTQ
+199 QELTATQ
-206 AELEEKQQ
+206 AELQEKQQ

-219 LEELLALGDEYRK
+219 LEALLALGDEYRE
-232 AIEEAET
+232 AIRAAESD
-239 NMDGILA
+239 MDFILA
-246 EIDDKQAQLDWEKYQ
+246 EIDDKQTQLDWEKYQ
-261 EWLST
+261 QWLST
-266 SVPETTQPT
+266 SVPETTPPT
-275 EAPTLSPKPTLSP
+275 EA
-288 EPTQGTEPTQK
+288 PTQGTEPPQE
-299 PTAPDEGG
+299 PEPSDPDGG
-307 SSGGSN
+307 SSGGGSN
-313 PGGWVVPVNY
+313 PGGWVVPVDY

-349 AANLGN
+349 AAYLGN

-388 IYLHMTRYIVSAG
+388 IYLHMTNYIVSAG
-401 DHVEAGQVIGYCGST
+401 DYVEAGQVIGYCGST

-429 YNGAYVDPTK
+429 YNGAYVDPTQ